1 MTTIGVTGHQDIPSE
16 ALSFIRKGI
25 ADVLNRSGKQTKG
38 ISSLAAGADQ
48 LFAETLLKSGGQLHA
63 VIPCHG
69 YEKTFSEQT
78 NLDCF
83 IDLLN
88 KADIIETL
96 DNPAPSEEA
105 FLEAGHRMVDLSDLL
120 IAVWDGKIAK
130 GKGGTADIVDYAR
143 EHGREVAVLWPA
155 GVTR

>member
-16 ALSFIRKGI
+16 ALAFVEKGI
-25 ADVLNRSGKQTKG
+25 ADVISRSGEQPLG
-38 ISSLAAGADQ
+38 VSSLAAGADQ
-48 LFAETLLKSGGQLHA
+48 LFADILLKAGGQLH
-63 VIPCHG
+63 VVVPCRG

-83 IDLLN
+83 LDLLQ

-105 FLEAGHRMVDLSDLL
+105 FLEAGHRVVDLSQLL
-120 IAVWDGKIAK
+120 IAVWDGKVAK
-130 GKGGTADIVDYAR
+130 GKGGTADIIDYAR
-143 EHGREVAVLWPA
+143 ERGREVVILWPA

>member
-96 DNPAPSEEA
+96 DNPSPSEEA